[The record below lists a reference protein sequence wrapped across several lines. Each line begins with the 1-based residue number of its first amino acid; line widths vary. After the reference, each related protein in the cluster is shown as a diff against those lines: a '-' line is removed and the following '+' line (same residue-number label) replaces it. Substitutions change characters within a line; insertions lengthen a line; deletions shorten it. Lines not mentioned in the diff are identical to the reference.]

1 MEDWREIIVLVERL
15 DAKKPFANTGKTS
28 SHLGDLTFLQTRA
41 IFRVSGFTRVEVDI
55 TTYQSNIGSEHS
67 AKAMQVTTW

>member
-15 DAKKPFANTGKTS
+15 DAKKPFASTGKMS
-28 SHLGDLTFLQTRA
+28 SHSGELTFLKNRA
-41 IFRVSGFTRVEVDI
+41 SFRVSSVTRVEVEL

-67 AKAMQVTTW
+67 AKATQVTTW